1 MAQKLYEESNIQA
14 IANAIRSKLGISS
27 KMRTSEMASKIN
39 SISSGGSST
48 GVDTSDANAKAD
60 NIEAGRTAY
69 VKGEKITG
77 TLPLISEFSST
88 IAPRWDEANQR
99 LVVSVTNDGK
109 RIFNET
115 KIELRCLGE
124 KFGDATAA
132 DVAAGK
138 TFTSAEGLMLTGTA
152 ASGASGGVVRKTGS
166 FTIDANS
173 ESYTFSTGLSK
184 VHSVMVRGNNS
195 SNVNNTFAWYYDDA
209 QTVGLCA
216 YTSKYVTGHTTT
228 PNVSISG
235 GDVTCNQYS
244 SNYPIV
250 NKTFKWVAYGE

>member
-1 MAQKLYEESNIQA
+1 MTQKLYEESNIQA

-27 KMRTSEMASKIN
+27 KMQTSEMASKIN

-48 GVDTSDANAKAD
+48 GIDTSDANAKAD

-99 LVVSVTNDGK
+99 LVVSVKNDGK
-109 RIFNET
+109 RIFNNT

-124 KFGDATAA
+124 KFGAATAA

-138 TFTSAEGLMLTGTA
+138 PFTSAAGLLLTGTA
-152 ASGASGGVVRKTGS
+152 ASVPPGGVVRKTGS

-195 SNVNNTFAWYYDDA
+195 SDVNNTVGWYYDDA
-209 QTVGLCA
+209 QTVG
-216 YTSKYVTGHTTT
+216 
-228 PNVSISG
+228 
-235 GDVTCNQYS
+235 
-244 SNYPIV
+244 
-250 NKTFKWVAYGE
+250 